1 MYNNLQSAVAS
12 PSDLL
17 QDEPRM
23 AVLEWLGVLP
33 QALIVTRSTGQKIH
47 GKSMEMPQMHT
58 HMPYRPYRIQVEA
71 LQKC

>member
-1 MYNNLQSAVAS
+1 MYNCNQQLQSG

-33 QALIVTRSTGQKIH
+33 QALIVTRSTRH
-47 GKSMEMPQMHT
+47 GKSMENPW
-58 HMPYRPYRIQVEA
+58 
-71 LQKC
+71 KCS